1 MKTPNKI
8 YYHKGALRTAF
19 ALNKQADDT
28 DKEYV
33 SKDVLLKWISQQRY
47 KASLVGS
54 KQYQSAFDILER
66 KIKSM

>member
-19 ALNKQADDT
+19 ALDKQADDT

-33 SKDVLLKWISQQRY
+33 SKDVLLKWINEQRY
-47 KASLVGS
+47 KATLVGAH
-54 KQYQSAFDILER
+54 QYRSAFDILER